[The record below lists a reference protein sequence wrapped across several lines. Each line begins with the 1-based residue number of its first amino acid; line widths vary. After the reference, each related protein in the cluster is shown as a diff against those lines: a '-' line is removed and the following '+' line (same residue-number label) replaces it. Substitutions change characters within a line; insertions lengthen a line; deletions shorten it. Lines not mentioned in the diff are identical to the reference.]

1 MIEIVIRLDRT
12 KLSAALQLNNF
23 HANGIN
29 KIIKLYIY
37 LCAK

>member
-23 HANGIN
+23 HANGN
-29 KIIKLYIY
+29 FN
-37 LCAK
+37 

>member
-23 HANGIN
+23 HANGN
-29 KIIKLYIY
+29 FHLSS
-37 LCAK
+37 L